1 MIVVGPSPGKGRGVF
16 ADRRIEAG
24 AIIEEAPV
32 VVVPRAEVEHLDR
45 TVLGDYYFLWGA
57 DEEEAALL
65 LGLCSLCNHSY
76 QPNAVFQCQPEAGT
90 IRFVALR
97 SIEEGEE
104 ITANYNGAPDNA
116 KPLWFDVQP

>member
-1 MIVVGPSPGKGRGVF
+1 MIIVGPSPGKGRGVF
-16 ADRRIEAG
+16 AGQRIEAG

-32 VVVPRAEVEHLDR
+32 IVVPRGEVEHLDR
-45 TVLGDYYFLWGA
+45 TALGDYYFLWGA
-57 DEEEAALL
+57 DEEDAALL

-76 QPNAVFQCQPEAGT
+76 QPNAVFECRPEAGT
-90 IRFVALR
+90 IRFAALR
-97 SIEEGEE
+97 SIEAGEE